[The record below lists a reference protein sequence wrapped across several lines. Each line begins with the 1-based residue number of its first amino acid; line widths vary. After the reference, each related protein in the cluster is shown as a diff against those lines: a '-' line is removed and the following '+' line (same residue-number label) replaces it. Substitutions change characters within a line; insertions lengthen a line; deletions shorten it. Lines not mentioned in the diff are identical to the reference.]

1 MPSLRRSL
9 TLASLL
15 AIPSGTFGCG
25 PSDAPSSK
33 APDPG
38 PRDIDSDGSP
48 GGYELGGEVDGD
60 SSSSDRGEAGS
71 CDPKSI
77 LLKAVVRDFNAQG
90 DPNGHPD
97 FEAFGGGT
105 ASLGLVEQ
113 DLGPDRKPVY
123 TGLCSEPGMTESCPN
138 DQQMTDEESF
148 DQWYRDTPGVNL
160 AYEVVLSLDP
170 TPEGLRFE
178 SAEFFP
184 VDGAGF
190 GDQGRGRNYHFTTEV
205 HTEFEYQGGEVFTF
219 MGDDDVWIFVN
230 GKLAVDLGGLHGELS
245 GTVDL
250 DASAEALALEKG
262 RSYPFDLFHAERHT
276 LESRFRMDTNFHFT
290 QCGTRVQD

>member
-1 MPSLRRSL
+1 MASLGRSL
-9 TLASLL
+9 TLTLLLGFAGAS
-15 AIPSGTFGCG
+15 GGCG
-25 PSDAPSSK
+25 PSDAPSSD
-33 APDPG
+33 APPPG
-38 PRDIDSDGSP
+38 PRDIDEDGSP
-48 GGYELGGEVDGD
+48 GGYELGGAVDGD
-60 SSSSDRGEAGS
+60 SSGEPSAEAGS

-77 LLKAVVRDFNAQG
+77 ILRAVVRDFNG
-90 DPNGHPD
+90 KDDPNGHPD
-97 FEAFGGGT
+97 FETFGGST
-105 ASLGLVEQ
+105 PTLGLVAQE
-113 DLGPDRKPVY
+113 LGPDRKPVY

-148 DQWYRDTPGVNL
+148 DQWYRDTPDVNL
-160 AYEVVLSLDP
+160 AYEVSLSLDP

-178 SAEFFP
+178 SDEFFP

-205 HTEFEYQGGEVFTF
+205 HTEFEYLGGEVFTF

-230 GKLAVDLGGLHGELS
+230 GKLAVDLGGLHGELT

-250 DASAEALALEKG
+250 DASAQSLGLERG
-262 RSYPFDLFHAERHT
+262 ETYPFDLFHAERHT

>member
-1 MPSLRRSL
+1 VPSLRQSL
-9 TLASLL
+9 SLILLLGIPSALL
-15 AIPSGTFGCG
+15 ACG
-25 PSDAPSSK
+25 PSDSPSSEPAPS
-33 APDPG
+33 G
-38 PRDIDSDGSP
+38 PRDIDEDGSP
-48 GGYELGGEVDGD
+48 GGYELGDEVDGD
-60 SSSSDRGEAGS
+60 SSSNDPAEAGT

-77 LLKAVVRDFNAQG
+77 LLKAVVRDFKAAG
-90 DPNGHPD
+90 DPDGHPD
-97 FEAFGGGT
+97 FETFGGGT
-105 ASLGLVEQ
+105 ATWGLVEES
-113 DLGPDRKPVY
+113 LGPDRKPVY

-148 DQWYRDTPGVNL
+148 DQWYRDTPDVNL
-160 AYEVVLSLDP
+160 AYEVILSLDP

-178 SAEFFP
+178 SGEFFP

-205 HTEFEYQGGEVFTF
+205 HTEFEYQGGEIFTF

-250 DASAEALALEKG
+250 DASAGELELEKG
-262 RSYPFDLFHAERHT
+262 ETYPFDLFHAERHT